1 MKIPLHPC
9 LATTLLLLGCGG
21 GGSGP
26 VGELPQDP
34 VVEVFANPYD
44 SRLLRSVD
52 AQGREFVYHGRK
64 DGNGVATALDRVVV
78 QSPGAGAVEV
88 GLDPDGR
95 PVRFVTAEGPG
106 IRLDWFEGLLWLRFH
121 DELGAITQE
130 VWMDRNTF
138 LEVPRPAASALAIQS
153 ALPATPRALPAR
165 SHGLVADQ
173 PLAVT
178 VQLASCG
185 TAQSPAIADIE
196 KCEIEFASAV
206 GSAVFPATRDGDV
219 FRANLPRNLTPYEW
233 RTDQCEALVSQLG
246 RLCDLS
252 NDAAS
257 SDLLTQACAS
267 LTLLGPEAPLLC
279 ALASLSASLFCM
291 NVDLSSEVICSA
303 AVVVTD
309 PFGSYWSVP
318 GERSIR
324 AVAYLRT
331 CQGLSRRVSEV
342 RVLTNE
348 DLSAVLTVDACVP
361 DPTLNWELLASAEP
375 SGAVSSS
382 AANGH
387 QVFRMAQ
394 PSAGFVS
401 VGPTIPQLSHAY
413 IDATDWP
420 SSWDPL
426 FVIETMRS
434 GTLQVHSGPNGGGY
448 QVTASVDRT
457 RNQLRPP
464 NAAELAAGV
473 MDFGLGALV
482 PPVRLSSSLTAY
494 HVVRLRPFQRLVVEA
509 SLTSTGG
516 VDSWHEMELN
526 QAGPMAGGEDTFR
539 RVFGS
544 GTASMMVT
552 HDQVRMYYEDLYS
565 GVPWPPGAIGIGTIL
580 ASQCYYVWFYVTGQ
594 SRLDVQGADDGTM
607 SAQVSYSVRVESY

>member
-21 GGSGP
+21 GGSGS

-78 QSPGAGAVEV
+78 QSPGAETVEV
-88 GLDPDGR
+88 ALDPDGR

-130 VWMDRNTF
+130 VWMDRSTF
-138 LEVPRPAASALAIQS
+138 LEVPRPSASALATQS
-153 ALPATPRALPAR
+153 ALPSTPRALPM
-165 SHGLVADQ
+165 SYGLVADQ

-196 KCEIEFASAV
+196 KCEIEFVSAV

-219 FRANLPRNLTPYEW
+219 FRASLPRNLTPYEW

-246 RLCDLS
+246 RLCDLA

-257 SDLLTQACAS
+257 SDLLTQACTS
-267 LTLLGPEAPLLC
+267 LTVLGPEAPLLC
-279 ALASLSASLFCM
+279 ALASLSANLFCM
-291 NVDLSSEVICSA
+291 NVALSSELICST

-324 AVAYLRT
+324 AMAYLRT

-342 RVLTNE
+342 RTLTNE
-348 DLSAVLTVDACVP
+348 DQFATLTVNACVP
-361 DPTLNWELLASAEP
+361 DPNMDWTVMASAVP
-375 SGAVSSS
+375 AGYVVSTASGG
-382 AANGH
+382 N
-387 QVFRMAQ
+387 QVFRYSE
-394 PSAGFVS
+394 PTAGLVA
-401 VGPTIPQLSHAY
+401 VGSDIPLLSHSY
-413 IDATDWP
+413 IDARSWP
-420 SSWDPL
+420 NTSNPL
-426 FVIETMRS
+426 FLIETMPS
-434 GTLQVHSGPNGGGY
+434 GSLQVHAGPTGADY

-457 RNQLRPP
+457 RIQLRQPTQP
-464 NAAELAAGV
+464 EVAAGY
-473 MDFGLGALV
+473 MEASISDMME
-482 PPVRLSSSLTAY
+482 PVRLASALTGQQ
-494 HVVRLRPFQRLVVEA
+494 VVRLRPFQRAVLQA
-509 SLTSTGG
+509 SMTSSGGATSTHELEVTQISFFGG
-516 VDSWHEMELN
+516 PSVTEAVQGN
-526 QAGPMAGGEDTFR
+526 
-539 RVFGS
+539 GS
-544 GTASMMVT
+544 VSVVVT
-552 HDQVRMYYEDLYS
+552 HDQLRLYVEEQLEEA
-565 GVPWPPGAIGIGTIL
+565 GFPPGSLGGLDPAT
-580 ASQCYYVWFYVTGQ
+580 QCYYVAFVVTAASELTTQ
-594 SRLDVQGADDGTM
+594 DVDDASM
-607 SAQVSYSVRVESY
+607 STQVSYTVRIEAY